1 MDGGYTPSV
10 MRRPPRSGANKEY
23 SMGSLLRRRGNLAL
37 IAVAGALFFG
47 ALGFFLA
54 TGIDRPTSSRA
65 ENLWTEGAGMTSDL
79 RAIPSFAPIAD
90 RMKPTVVFILVK
102 MKPGADQTTGD
113 HSALGQSQT
122 NPTPTGANDRELR
135 RPPFPAVYPRG
146 TPVSRRTIR
155 QTAEGSGVVISKDG
169 YILTNRHVIDQ
180 AESVT
185 VTFTNGD
192 EYKARVVGADAR
204 DDLALIKVEPKQP
217 LTVAP
222 LGDSEAVRPGDWV
235 MAMGN
240 PYGFEYS
247 VTVGVVSGK
256 GRSLPENTFGD
267 FIQTDAAIYPGS
279 SGGPLFDLAGEV
291 IGINSAVF
299 PDTNLGFAVP
309 INSAK
314 EILPQLLEKGKVVR
328 GYLGV
333 SINDAAE
340 LTQPPKGVDTGAAI
354 MEVHPGTPAEKAGL
368 KVGDVVVTFDGKP
381 VATAAALTDLV
392 TRTSPGARVTVG
404 IVRDGKP
411 MNVEIVVGALPTAW
425 E

>member
-1 MDGGYTPSV
+1 
-10 MRRPPRSGANKEY
+10 
-23 SMGSLLRRRGNLAL
+23 MGSLLRRRGNLAL
-37 IAVAGALFFG
+37 IAIAGALFFG

-65 ENLWTEGAGMTSDL
+65 ENLWTEGAGMTTEL
-79 RAIPSFAPIAD
+79 RDIPSFAPIAD

-102 MKPGADQTTGD
+102 LKPGAGQTTATTLPSIIPD
-113 HSALGQSQT
+113 Q
-122 NPTPTGANDRELR
+122 PTPNLPGTTTTTTPGGLPEGHPSL
-135 RPPFPAVYPRG
+135 PPDYQ
-146 TPVSRRTIR
+146 

-192 EYKARVVGADAR
+192 EYTARVVGADAR
-204 DDLALIKVEPKQP
+204 DDLALIKVDPKQP

-240 PYGFEYS
+240 PLGFEYS

-256 GRSLPENTFGD
+256 GRSLPENNFGD
-267 FIQTDAAIYPGS
+267 FIQTDAAIYPGN

-291 IGINSAVF
+291 VGINTAVI

-314 EILPQLLEKGKVVR
+314 DILPQLLEKGKVVR

-333 SINDAAE
+333 SINDVAG
-340 LTQPPKGVDTGAAI
+340 LTQPPKGVNTGAAV
-354 MEVHPGTPAEKAGL
+354 MEVHAGTPAEQAGL

-381 VATAAALTDLV
+381 VATAGGLTDLV
-392 TRTSPGARVTVG
+392 TRTSPGARVTLG
-404 IVRDGKP
+404 IVRDGKS
-411 MNVEIVVGALPTAW
+411 MNVDIVVGALPTSW

>member
-1 MDGGYTPSV
+1 
-10 MRRPPRSGANKEY
+10 MRLHPLSGANKEH
-23 SMGSLLRRRGNLAL
+23 SMGSLLRRRANLAL
-37 IAVAGALFFG
+37 IVVAGALFFG

-79 RAIPSFAPIAD
+79 RAIPSFAPIAE

-102 MKPGADQTTGD
+102 MKPGAGQTT
-113 HSALGQSQT
+113 A
-122 NPTPTGANDRELR
+122 PTLPSIVPDQPAPNQPGTTTTTVSGGLPEGHPSL
-135 RPPFPAVYPRG
+135 PPDYE
-146 TPVSRRTIR
+146 

-180 AESVT
+180 ADSVT

-192 EYKARVVGADAR
+192 EYTARVVGADAR
-204 DDLALIKVEPKQP
+204 DDLALIKVDPKQP
-217 LTVAP
+217 LTAAP

-256 GRSLPENTFGD
+256 GRSLPETTFGD
-267 FIQTDAAIYPGS
+267 FIQTDAAIYPGN

-291 IGINSAVF
+291 VGINTQVI
-299 PDTNLGFAVP
+299 PTTNLGFAVP

-354 MEVHPGTPAEKAGL
+354 MEVHPGTPAEEAGL

-392 TRTSPGARVTVG
+392 TRTSPGGRVTVG

-411 MNVEIVVGALPTAW
+411 MNVDVVVGALPAAW

>member
-1 MDGGYTPSV
+1 
-10 MRRPPRSGANKEY
+10 
-23 SMGSLLRRRGNLAL
+23 MGSLLGRRGNLVL

-54 TGIDRPTSSRA
+54 TGVDRPTSSRA
-65 ENLWTEGAGMTSDL
+65 ENLWTEGTGLTPEL
-79 RAIPSFAPIAD
+79 RNIPSFAPIAD

-102 MKPGADQTTGD
+102 LKPGADQTTATTLPSIIPD
-113 HSALGQSQT
+113 Q
-122 NPTPTGANDRELR
+122 PTPDQPGTTTTTDSGGLPEGHPGL
-135 RPPFPAVYPRG
+135 PPDYQ
-146 TPVSRRTIR
+146 

-185 VTFTNGD
+185 VTFTNDD
-192 EYKARVVGADAR
+192 EYTARVIGADAR
-204 DDLALIKVEPKQP
+204 DDLALIKIDPKQP

-222 LGDSEAVRPGDWV
+222 LGDSETVRPGDWV

-240 PYGFEYS
+240 PLGFEYS

-256 GRSLPENTFGD
+256 GRSLPQNNFGD
-267 FIQTDAAIYPGS
+267 FIQTDAAIYPGN
-279 SGGPLFDLAGEV
+279 SGGPLFDLAGDV
-291 IGINSAVF
+291 VGINTAVI

-333 SINDAAE
+333 SINDAAD
-340 LTQPPKGVDTGAAI
+340 LTPPPKGVDTGAAI
-354 MEVHPGTPAEKAGL
+354 MEVHTGTPAEQAGL

-381 VATAAALTDLV
+381 VATAAGLTDLV
-392 TRTSPGARVTVG
+392 TRTSPGARIAVG
-404 IVRDGKP
+404 LLRDGKSID
-411 MNVEIVVGALPTAW
+411 VDIVVGALPVSW

>member
-1 MDGGYTPSV
+1 
-10 MRRPPRSGANKEY
+10 
-23 SMGSLLRRRGNLAL
+23 MGSLLRRRGNLAL

-102 MKPGADQTTGD
+102 VKPGAGQTTAPTLPSIVPD
-113 HSALGQSQT
+113 Q
-122 NPTPTGANDRELR
+122 PTPNQPGTTTTTLPGGLPEGHPSL
-135 RPPFPAVYPRG
+135 PPDYQ
-146 TPVSRRTIR
+146 

-180 AESVT
+180 ADSVT

-192 EYKARVVGADAR
+192 EYTARVVGADAR
-204 DDLALIKVEPKQP
+204 DDLALIKIEPKKP

-240 PYGFEYS
+240 PLGFEYS

-267 FIQTDAAIYPGS
+267 FIQTDAAIYPGN

-291 IGINSAVF
+291 VGINTAVI

-333 SINDAAE
+333 SRVDIAA
-340 LTQPPKGVDTGAAI
+340 LTEPPKGVDKGAAI
-354 MEVHPGTPAEKAGL
+354 IKVHPGTPAEKAGL

-381 VATAAALTDLV
+381 VDTAAALTDLV

-411 MNVEIVVGALPTAW
+411 MNVDVVVGALPAAW

>member
-1 MDGGYTPSV
+1 
-10 MRRPPRSGANKEY
+10 
-23 SMGSLLRRRGNLAL
+23 MGSLLGRRGNLAV
-37 IAVAGALFFG
+37 IAIAGALFFG
-47 ALGFFLA
+47 ALGFFVA

-65 ENLWTEGAGMTSDL
+65 ENLWTDGAGLTPEL
-79 RAIPSFAPIAD
+79 RNIPSFAPIAD

-102 MKPGADQTTGD
+102 LKPGADQTT
-113 HSALGQSQT
+113 ATTLPPVTPGQ
-122 NPTPTGANDRELR
+122 PTPSQPGTTTTTVPGGLPKGHPSL
-135 RPPFPAVYPRG
+135 PPDFQ
-146 TPVSRRTIR
+146 

-169 YILTNRHVIDQ
+169 YILTNRHVIEQ
-180 AESVT
+180 AQSIS

-192 EYKARVVGADAR
+192 EYTARVVGADGR
-204 DDLALIKVEPKQP
+204 DDLALIKVDPKQP

-240 PYGFEYS
+240 PLGFEYS

-256 GRSLPENTFGD
+256 GRSLPENNFGD
-267 FIQTDAAIYPGS
+267 FIQTDAAIYPGN

-291 IGINSAVF
+291 VGINTAVI

-314 EILPQLLEKGKVVR
+314 EILQQLLEKGKVVR

-333 SINDAAE
+333 SINDAADM
-340 LTQPPKGVDTGAAI
+340 TPPAKGVDKGAAI
-354 MEVHPGTPAEKAGL
+354 MDVQAGTPAAAAGL
-368 KVGDVVVTFDGKP
+368 KVGDVVVTFGGKP
-381 VATAAALTDLV
+381 VATAAGLTELV
-392 TRTSPGARVTVG
+392 TRTSPGARVKVG
-404 IVRDGKP
+404 IVRDGKSS
-411 MNVEIVVGALPTAW
+411 NVDIVVGALPASW

>member
-1 MDGGYTPSV
+1 
-10 MRRPPRSGANKEY
+10 
-23 SMGSLLRRRGNLAL
+23 MGSFLGRRGSLAV

-47 ALGFFLA
+47 SLGFFLA

-65 ENLWTEGAGMTSDL
+65 ENLWTEGTGLTPEMRS
-79 RAIPSFAPIAD
+79 IPSFAPIAD

-102 MKPGADQTTGD
+102 LKPGAEQTTGTTLPSVIPD
-113 HSALGQSQT
+113 HPGPGQPIPDLPGTTTTTDPSGLPQGH
-122 NPTPTGANDRELR
+122 PDL
-135 RPPFPAVYPRG
+135 PPDYQ
-146 TPVSRRTIR
+146 

-180 AESVT
+180 AESVS
-185 VTFTNGD
+185 VTLTNGD
-192 EYKARVVGADAR
+192 EYTARVVGADAR
-204 DDLALIKVEPKQP
+204 DDLALIKIDPKQP

-222 LGDSEAVRPGDWV
+222 LGDSEAVEPGDWV

-240 PYGFEYS
+240 PLGFEYS

-256 GRSLPENTFGD
+256 GRSLPQTNFGD
-267 FIQTDAAIYPGS
+267 FIQTDAAIYPGN

-291 IGINSAVF
+291 IGINTAVI

-309 INSAK
+309 IDSAK

-333 SINDAAE
+333 SINSVADMTE
-340 LTQPPKGVDTGAAI
+340 PPKGADKGAVV
-354 MEVHPGTPAEKAGL
+354 MEVHPGTPAAQAGVKA
-368 KVGDVVVTFDGKP
+368 GDVVVTFDGKP
-381 VATAAALTDLV
+381 VATAAELTALV
-392 TRTSPGARVTVG
+392 TRTSPGARVTLG
-404 IVRDGKP
+404 IVRDGSP
-411 MNVEIVVGALPTAW
+411 VNVNVVVGALPTTW

>member
-1 MDGGYTPSV
+1 
-10 MRRPPRSGANKEY
+10 
-23 SMGSLLRRRGNLAL
+23 MGSLFGRRGNLAV
-37 IAVAGALFFG
+37 IAIAGALFFG

-65 ENLWTEGAGMTSDL
+65 EELWTEGTGLTPEL
-79 RAIPSFAPIAD
+79 RNVPSFAPIAE
-90 RMKPTVVFILVK
+90 RMQPTVVFILVK
-102 MKPGADQTTGD
+102 TKPGAGQTTATTLPSTIPD
-113 HSALGQSQT
+113 QPS
-122 NPTPTGANDRELR
+122 PDRPGTTTTTVPGGLPEGHPDL
-135 RPPFPAVYPRG
+135 PPDYE
-146 TPVSRRTIR
+146 

-180 AESVT
+180 ADSVT

-192 EYKARVVGADAR
+192 EYTARVVGADAR
-204 DDLALIKVEPKQP
+204 DDLALIKIEPKQP

-240 PYGFEYS
+240 PLGFEYS

-256 GRSLPENTFGD
+256 GRSLPSNTFGD
-267 FIQTDAAIYPGS
+267 FIQTDAAIYPGN

-291 IGINSAVF
+291 VGINTAVI

-333 SINDAAE
+333 SINDAAD
-340 LTQPPKGVDTGAAI
+340 LTEPAKGVDTGAAI
-354 MEVHPGTPAEKAGL
+354 MEVHPDTPAQQAGL

-381 VATAAALTDLV
+381 VATAAELTSLV
-392 TRTSPGARVTVG
+392 TRTSPGARVTIG

-411 MNVEIVVGALPTAW
+411 MNVEIVVGALPAAW

>member
-1 MDGGYTPSV
+1 
-10 MRRPPRSGANKEY
+10 
-23 SMGSLLRRRGNLAL
+23 MGSFLGRRGSLAV

-47 ALGFFLA
+47 TLGFFLA

-65 ENLWTEGAGMTSDL
+65 ENLWTEGTGITPEM
-79 RAIPSFAPIAD
+79 RNIPSFAPIAE
-90 RMKPTVVFILVK
+90 RMKPTVVFIVVK
-102 MKPGADQTTGD
+102 LKPGAAQTTGTTLPSVIPD
-113 HSALGQSQT
+113 QPIPGQPGTTTTT
-122 NPTPTGANDRELR
+122 NPSGLPQGHPDL
-135 RPPFPAVYPRG
+135 PPDYQ
-146 TPVSRRTIR
+146 

-180 AESVT
+180 AESVS
-185 VTFTNGD
+185 VTLTNGD
-192 EYKARVVGADAR
+192 EYTARVVGADAR
-204 DDLALIKVEPKQP
+204 DDLALIKVDPKQP

-222 LGDSEAVRPGDWV
+222 LGDSEAVKPGDWV

-240 PYGFEYS
+240 PLGFEYS

-256 GRSLPENTFGD
+256 GRALPQTNFGD
-267 FIQTDAAIYPGS
+267 FIQTDAAIYPGN

-291 IGINSAVF
+291 VGINTAVI

-314 EILPQLLEKGKVVR
+314 EILPQLLEKGKVIR

-333 SINDAAE
+333 SINSAADMA
-340 LTQPPKGVDTGAAI
+340 QRPKGADKGAVV
-354 MEVHPGTPAEKAGL
+354 MEVHSGTPAAQAGL

-381 VATAAALTDLV
+381 VATAAELTALV
-392 TRTSPGARVTVG
+392 TRTSPGARVTLG
-404 IVRDGKP
+404 IVRDGSP
-411 MNVEIVVGALPTAW
+411 VNVEIVVGALPTAW